1 MYNNGEC
8 VLGGCVYDCTCTC
21 TCMSREYVPQGV
33 TGWLVGWLSEALVSY
48 DKNTTQPLIVA
59 DNNDIHRLP
68 LVQIH
73 TVSL

>member
-1 MYNNGEC
+1 MY
-8 VLGGCVYDCTCTC
+8 VY
-21 TCMSREYVPQGV
+21 MYVQEYVPQGV